1 MFREI
6 LFWDTGTLGCS
17 LSIASVVVVVVVRFV
32 YKSSFKSSGV
42 VCTVLRSRLRCE
54 TRSLGKQSRDVWGD
68 VVCLALQ
75 RLAREVGG
83 GRYDSG
89 CQGCAWFALGRRGA
103 RGFCRSTSQL
113 RSITVPFPPA
123 KPREDVTILAIRYD
137 PQQIF
142 MCYTCK

>member
-32 YKSSFKSSGV
+32 FKSSFKASGV
-42 VCTVLRSRLRCE
+42 VCTVLMSRLRCG
-54 TRSLGKQSRDVWGD
+54 TRGLGKQSRHVWGD
-68 VVCLALQ
+68 AVCLALQ

-83 GRYDSG
+83 GRYDSACVR

-103 RGFCRSTSQL
+103 RGFCSPDVTAP
-113 RSITVPFPPA
+113 IDIVTVPFPPRNRA
-123 KPREDVTILAIRYD
+123 KTLQSLR
-137 PQQIF
+137 
-142 MCYTCK
+142 